1 MSKHDEL
8 LTVSTKKG
16 NITATKATLNLL
28 STALYDKGE
37 KDAKNDC
44 LTLAG
49 EAFDLSDEIYFALK
63 ETGYY
68 DDVCK
73 GVKHGKH

>member
-8 LTVSTKKG
+8 LTVSTKNG

-28 STALYDKGE
+28 SSALYDKAE

-44 LTLAG
+44 PTLAA

-63 ETGYY
+63 KTGYY
-68 DDVCK
+68 DDVM
-73 GVKHGKH
+73 

>member
-1 MSKHDEL
+1 MSKHNEL
-8 LTVSTKKG
+8 LTVSTKNG

-28 STALYDKGE
+28 STALYDKAE

-44 LTLAG
+44 RTLAA
-49 EAFDLSDEIYFALK
+49 EAFNFSDEIYFALK

-68 DDVCK
+68 DDVM
-73 GVKHGKH
+73 